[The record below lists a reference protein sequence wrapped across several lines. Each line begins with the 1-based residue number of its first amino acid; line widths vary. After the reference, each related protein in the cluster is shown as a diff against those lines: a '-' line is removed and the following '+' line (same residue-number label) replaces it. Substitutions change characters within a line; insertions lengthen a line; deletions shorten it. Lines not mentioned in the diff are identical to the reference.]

1 MLGSLTPKRSAKN
14 LLGPDYLYDA
24 PMATRKKSL
33 YEILGVSRDANSIDL
48 GRAYQK
54 ALAAAERAVPPDP
67 THQALI
73 AQAQEI
79 LLSPDRRAAYDA
91 SLVTAAEKEAAKEQ
105 AGAPDLDLGGDE
117 EASTATRKLP
127 WLPIVGALVIVAIGA
142 FFTFRSTPVP
152 EQRMADAPKTVAPI
166 VPPAPLKPR
175 TSAEILTMALPS
187 VGRVMSYDMSGRMTP
202 VGLALAVEQGA
213 MVTTCEGVVAGTQ
226 LVVKLGAESHSAN
239 LLITDETLGLC
250 KLSVPGVTLKSLVVA
265 AEEPQAG
272 DTIHALGANDKGDMA
287 LTQGTVKK
295 ITSTP
300 SGRMLEVSMP
310 ISATGSGGAIFDN
323 FGRVVGVA
331 TLRAGAG
338 ASAALPTSALA
349 EMRSRTR
356 N

>member
-1 MLGSLTPKRSAKN
+1 
-14 LLGPDYLYDA
+14 
-24 PMATRKKSL
+24 MATRKKSL

-48 GRAYQK
+48 GLAHQE
-54 ALAAAERAVPPDP
+54 ALAAAERAVPQDP

-73 AQAQEI
+73 AQAHEI
-79 LLSPDRRAAYDA
+79 LLNPDRRAAYDA
-91 SLVTAAEKEAAKEQ
+91 SLVTLAEKEAAREQ

-117 EASTATRKLP
+117 APAGSHKMP
-127 WLPIVGALVIVAIGA
+127 WLPIIGALVVVAIGA
-142 FFTFRSTPVP
+142 YFTFRSTPVP
-152 EQRMADAPKTVAPI
+152 QQRLADAPTTVTPI
-166 VPPAPLKPR
+166 VPPAPPKAR
-175 TSAEILTMALPS
+175 TSEEILAMALPS

-226 LVVKLGAESHSAN
+226 LVVKLGAESRSAN

-265 AEEPQAG
+265 AEDPQAG
-272 DTIHALGANDKGDMA
+272 DTIHALGGNEKGDMA
-287 LTQGTVKK
+287 LTQGTVTKV
-295 ITSTP
+295 TSTP

-331 TLRAGAG
+331 TLRPGAG
-338 ASAALPTSALA
+338 ASAALPASALA